1 VLVVKDM
8 VVRYGPVTAVRGI
21 SFEVRQGEVVG
32 LIGPNGAGKST
43 TLNTI
48 AGAVPLA
55 AGQVEF
61 EGSSIAGNLPEA
73 IVRAGIA
80 LVPEGRRIFATLT
93 VEENLRL
100 GATVRSDRSGVE
112 KDLADSFSRFPILE
126 AYRSMPAGRLSGG
139 EQQQLAIARALL
151 SRPKLVLLDEP
162 SLGLAPLIVEAVFDT
177 LAELRDQG
185 VTLLL
190 VEQNALAAVE
200 FADRT
205 YVLRNGSIGLEGTRE
220 ELLASSEL
228 ESAYLGFEAATR

>member
-205 YVLRNGSIGLEGTRE
+205 YVLRNGSIELEGTRE

>member
-1 VLVVKDM
+1 MLVVEDM

-21 SFEVRQGEVVG
+21 SFEVHQGEVVA

-55 AGQVEF
+55 SGQVEF
-61 EGSSIAGNLPEA
+61 EGSSIAGTLPEA
-73 IVRAGIA
+73 IVRRRIA

-112 KDLADSFSRFPILE
+112 RDLADSFNRFPILE

-205 YVLRNGSIGLEGTRE
+205 YVLRSGSIELEGTRE
-220 ELLASSEL
+220 ELLASADL
-228 ESAYLGFEAATR
+228 ESAYLGFQAATR